1 MSKNGRLFSKAEE
14 MHHALMATT
23 WPACLLPRNPSL
35 ARHIFPQRQCAHRP
49 PLLPERHMSGAF
61 PIPSLTPDLLPLQ
74 AIKKERTGKVR
85 SSFSVGA
92 IKGSV
97 LQDQFPYSPDDIR
110 CPQAHQLAQLGLG
123 TVFHEGI
130 ADTQT
135 ADALAAQQ
143 TVIGPAFQHGRGKT
157 AC

>member
-1 MSKNGRLFSKAEE
+1 MSR
-14 MHHALMATT
+14 
-23 WPACLLPRNPSL
+23 
-35 ARHIFPQRQCAHRP
+35 
-49 PLLPERHMSGAF
+49 AF

-157 AC
+157 ACQAAFFHKNDTVERAGDLGQLRRRQRQR